1 MEITRNLVVEEA
13 ICAYEK
19 QAKQLATAIVKVAI
33 SGGMPDTYWSSDS
46 RIRLARRVLGDKAV
60 QRMARRGGV
69 YISFRT
75 SGKET

>member
-1 MEITRNLVVEEA
+1 MKKPTHE
-13 ICAYEK
+13 
-19 QAKQLATAIVKVAI
+19 QLATAIVKVAI

-60 QRMARRGGV
+60 RRMARRAGV
-69 YISFRT
+69 AVSFRT